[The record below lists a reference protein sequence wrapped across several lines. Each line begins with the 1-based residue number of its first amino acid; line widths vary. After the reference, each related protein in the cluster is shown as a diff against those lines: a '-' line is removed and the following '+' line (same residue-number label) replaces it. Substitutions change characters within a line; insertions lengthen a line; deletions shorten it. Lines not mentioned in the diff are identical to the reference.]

1 MSGKASR
8 LDVERELIWRRCVKD
23 PVWFLETYWSINQVG
38 KGYAT
43 SGLWDHQTEMVEH
56 MLDAFDNADR
66 NVYLKA
72 RQIGFTTL
80 AMGLAFWSG
89 FFHDDHPWLIT
100 SQGESEAADTLSTK
114 IKQPYERLP
123 AWMRKRGPNVI
134 KDTGEEFGFDNGS
147 RFLAIPSTSRS
158 GRSKAVYG
166 VLMDEAAFQVD
177 ADDLFAA
184 LDPLC
189 YGPLFMFSTANG
201 MAGTFHQ
208 NWLDAQLPGS
218 EWGSLFFSWDVVPG
232 RDEDWYDKQTRKY
245 RATPHLLAQEYP
257 RTPTEAFLKSGRTAF
272 DIEFMQDTQ
281 PFTEPL
287 WRHDLALFDH
297 TNPHA
302 SLLAAE
308 QEADLELHVWE
319 KPTVLRDD
327 NGVTIQKPNYVIGS
341 DVSEGLIH
349 GDYSA
354 GSVMDANTTTQVAAY
369 KSHIAIYDLGSV
381 LEEVGYWYHTALIA
395 SERNA
400 MGIAPLVYLQEHQ
413 YPRLYRM
420 ESFAQIK
427 SGDRT
432 ARYGWY
438 TSRQSKPKMIQ
449 DMAHFLNDELV
460 ILHDPRLPVE
470 ASTFVNDGKG
480 QFNAKAPNHDD
491 LLIATMIS
499 LQGAIDVGEYP
510 IVWVDDAVAPLT
522 MGDLMG
528 AIDIEV
534 VKPSPLSKPVGRDR
548 IKSASTVRSFMVNS
562 GG

>member
-1 MSGKASR
+1 VKGQPSR
-8 LDVERELIWRRCVKD
+8 IEVERELIWRRCVKD
-23 PVWFLETYWSINQVG
+23 PAWFLEQYWSINQVG
-38 KGYAT
+38 KGYAV
-43 SGLWDHQTEMVEH
+43 SGLWPHQTEMVEH
-56 MLDAFDNADR
+56 MLAAFDDSGR

-89 FFHDDHPWLIT
+89 FFHPDHPWLVT

-114 IKQPYERLP
+114 LKQPYERLP

-166 VLMDEAAFQVD
+166 VLMDEAAFQQE
-177 ADDLFAA
+177 ADELFAA

-218 EWGSLFFSWDVVPG
+218 EWGSLFFPWDVVPG

-257 RTPTEAFLKSGRTAF
+257 RSSVEAFLKSGRTAF

-281 PFTEPL
+281 PFTEPS
-287 WRHDLALFDH
+287 WRYDLSTFDH
-297 TNPHA
+297 TEPEKA
-302 SLLAAE
+302 LLGDGV
-308 QEADLELHVWE
+308 EADLELHVWE
-319 KPTVLRDD
+319 QPTVLRDEH
-327 NGVTIQKPNYVIGS
+327 GVVIRKPNYVIGS

-354 GSVMDANTTTQVAAY
+354 GSVIDANTTEQVATY
-369 KSHIAIYDLGSV
+369 KSHVPIYDLGRV
-381 LEEVGYWYHTALIA
+381 MEQVGLWYHTALIA

-400 MGIAPLVYLQEHQ
+400 MGIAPLVYLQEAA
-413 YPRLYRM
+413 YPRIYRM

-438 TSRQSKPKMIQ
+438 TSRASKPKMIQ
-449 DMAHFLNDELV
+449 DMARFLNEEQI
-460 ILHDPRLPVE
+460 ILRDPRIPVE
-470 ASTFVNDGKG
+470 ASTFINDGKG
-480 QFNAKAPNHDD
+480 QFNAKYPNHDD

-510 IVWVDDAVAPLT
+510 IAWTDSAPQPFT
-522 MGDLMG
+522 MGQLMG
-528 AIDIEV
+528 EMMLV
-534 VKPSPLSKPVGRDR
+534 EKEPSPLSGGIGRDR
-548 IKSASTVRSFMVNS
+548 IDSASKVRSFKVPV
-562 GG
+562 

>member
-1 MSGKASR
+1 MKKPSKV
-8 LDVERELIWRRCVKD
+8 DIERELIWRRCIKD
-23 PVWFLETYWSINQVG
+23 PHWFLENYWSINQVG

-43 SGLWDHQTEMVEH
+43 SGLWPHQDEMVSH
-56 MLDAFDNADR
+56 MLEAFDGGGR

-114 IKQPYERLP
+114 LKQPYERLP
-123 AWMRKRGPNVI
+123 AWMRKRGPTQT

-166 VLMDEAAFQVD
+166 VLMDEAAFQME
-177 ADDLFAA
+177 ADELFAA

-201 MAGTFHQ
+201 MSGMFHQ
-208 NWLDAQLPGS
+208 NWLDSQLPGS
-218 EWGSLFFSWDVVPG
+218 EWSSLFFPWDVVPG
-232 RDEDWYDKQTRKY
+232 RDDEWYARQTRKY

-257 RTPTEAFLKSGRTAF
+257 KDATEAFLKSGRVAF
-272 DIEFMQDTQ
+272 DVGFMEETQ
-281 PFTEPL
+281 PFVEPG
-287 WRHDLALFDH
+287 WRYDLSIFDH
-297 TNPHA
+297 TDSHHA
-302 SLLAAE
+302 LLGDGA
-308 QEADLELHVWE
+308 EADLELHVWE
-319 KPTVLRDD
+319 QPTVLRDE
-327 NGVTIQKPNYVIGS
+327 NGVPIQKPNYTLGS
-341 DVSEGLIH
+341 DVSEGLLH
-349 GDYSA
+349 GDFSA
-354 GSVMDANTTTQVAAY
+354 GSVMDANTQTQVATW
-369 KSHIAIYDLGSV
+369 KTHVPIYDLGRM
-381 LEEVGYWYHTALIA
+381 LEQIGYWYHTALIV

-400 MGIAPLVYLQEHQ
+400 MGITPLVYLQEQQ

-438 TSRQSKPKMIQ
+438 TSRQSKPKMVQ
-449 DMAHFLNDELV
+449 DMAMYLNDEQI
-460 ILHDPRLPVE
+460 ILQDPRFLVE
-470 ASTFVNDGKG
+470 ASTFINDGKG

-491 LLIATMIS
+491 LLMGTMMA
-499 LQGAIDVGEYP
+499 LQGSIDVGEYP
-510 IVWVDDAVAPLT
+510 VVWVDDTLGPLT
-522 MGDLMG
+522 LGDLLG
-528 AIDIEV
+528 TIDEMDEL
-534 VKPSPLSKPVGRDR
+534 PSPLHKPIGDSSHEAASK
-548 IKSASTVRSFMVNS
+548 VRSFMVNA